1 MITLDGTHGWVISY
15 TNKHNI
21 SGKVVEDINHGDWSF
36 CTSVK
41 PEWNPDKLD
50 MNISQFSSEL
60 DRDVSIGHRGGIVV
74 RNGRHSG
81 IFNVLWPFDDHPDV
95 LGKFI
100 KGEIWYDTPEGK
112 VEIAILESRIFE
124 DDWVDIVISYN
135 KSKKCVTLQ
144 TREQNQ
150 EWKTKTLEINGQ
162 IIDYSG
168 SHVWIGCANAFE
180 SCPEPQFY
188 NGHIRCLGVFN
199 SVLSEK
205 DRDKFY
211 KEYHDFKGIPKYFRS
226 NAHKRQVYNF
236 EKMNP
241 LAFTNFKTT
250 TPYKAF
256 DFSGNGNH
264 PIIYKREWGVY

>member
-1 MITLDGTHGWVISY
+1 MFGDEIMITLDGTHGWVISY

-21 SGKVVEDINHGDWSF
+21 SGKVVESINTGDWTF

-41 PEWNPDKLD
+41 PEWNPDKLTL
-50 MNISQFSSEL
+50 NI
-60 DRDVSIGHRGGIVV
+60 DDKGYRGGILV

-81 IFNVLWPFDDHPDV
+81 LFNVLWPTETGDGW
-95 LGKFI
+95 LKFI
-100 KGEIWYDTPEGK
+100 KGEIWYDTPKGGVK
-112 VEIAILESRIFE
+112 IALLEKRVFGDGWI
-124 DDWVDIVISYN
+124 DIIISYN
-135 KSKKCVTLQ
+135 REKSMMIFSM
-144 TREQNQ
+144 RE
-150 EWKTKTLEINGQ
+150 EGQ
-162 IIDYSG
+162 VWDTQVSKLDGEIIDYTG

-188 NGHIRCLGVFN
+188 SGHIRCLGVFN

>member
-21 SGKVVEDINHGDWSF
+21 SGKVVEDINTGNWTF
-36 CTSVK
+36 CTSIK
-41 PEWNPDKLD
+41 PEWNKDNLL
-50 MNISQFSSEL
+50 MNI
-60 DRDVSIGHRGGIVV
+60 DGINYRGGVLC
-74 RNGRHSG
+74 RNGMHSG
-81 IFNVLWPFDDHPDV
+81 IFNVLWQTEDKSKW
-95 LGKFI
+95 LKSI
-100 KGEIWYDTPEGK
+100 KGEIWYDTPGGETEVAIMEYKVRNEEWIDIILSYDRKSSKLKLQAREEG
-112 VEIAILESRIFE
+112 
-124 DDWVDIVISYN
+124 
-135 KSKKCVTLQ
+135 
-144 TREQNQ
+144 
-150 EWKTKTLEINGQ
+150 EINWDIQEIDIDGE

-168 SHVWIGCANAFE
+168 SHVWIGCANGFE

-188 NGHIRCLGVFN
+188 QGHIRCLGVFN
-199 SVLSEK
+199 SVLTES

-211 KEYHDFKGIPKYFRS
+211 NEYQDFKGIPKYFRS

-241 LAFTNFKTT
+241 LALTNFKTT

>member
-21 SGKVVEDINHGDWSF
+21 SGKIVESINTGDWTF

-41 PEWNPDKLD
+41 PEWNPDKLSL
-50 MNISQFSSEL
+50 NI
-60 DRDVSIGHRGGIVV
+60 DDKGYRGGIVV

-81 IFNVLWPFDDHPDV
+81 LFNVLWPAETGNEW
-95 LGKFI
+95 LKFI
-100 KGEIWYDTPEGK
+100 KGEIWYDTSDSSLGVYTPKGGVK
-112 VEIAILESRIFE
+112 IALLEKRIFG
-124 DDWVDIVISYN
+124 DGWIDIIISYDRE
-135 KSKKCVTLQ
+135 KSMMIFSIREEGQVWDTQILQ
-144 TREQNQ
+144 IDGE
-150 EWKTKTLEINGQ
+150 

-168 SHVWIGCANAFE
+168 SHVWIGCANGFE

-199 SVLSEK
+199 SVLSEQ

-250 TPYKAF
+250 TPYKSF